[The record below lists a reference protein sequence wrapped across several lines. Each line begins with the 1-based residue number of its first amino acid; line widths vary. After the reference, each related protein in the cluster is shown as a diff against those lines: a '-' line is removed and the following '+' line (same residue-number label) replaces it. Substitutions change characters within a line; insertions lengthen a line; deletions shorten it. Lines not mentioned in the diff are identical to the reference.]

1 MAEIKSKI
9 SGGRTF
15 CLGFLYKGRTQNS
28 LGNIDTSTFAGKAL
42 TKHPNIVGAN
52 DSGSGL
58 SKIGLKTHAQKNI
71 AAANKV
77 RDFMD
82 NGTVTVKFTKDYGW
96 IVDYKMPNAHGARF
110 KINGTFIGFLG
121 RHAK

>member
-1 MAEIKSKI
+1 MIL
-9 SGGRTF
+9 TP
-15 CLGFLYKGRTQNS
+15 
-28 LGNIDTSTFAGKAL
+28 AGKAL

-52 DSGSGL
+52 DAGNGL

-82 NGTVTVKFTKDYGW
+82 NGTVTVKFTKKWGW
-96 IVDYKMPNAHGARF
+96 VVDYKMPDAHGARF
-110 KINGTFIGFLG
+110 EIGGTWVGFLLG
-121 RHAK
+121 RHAR